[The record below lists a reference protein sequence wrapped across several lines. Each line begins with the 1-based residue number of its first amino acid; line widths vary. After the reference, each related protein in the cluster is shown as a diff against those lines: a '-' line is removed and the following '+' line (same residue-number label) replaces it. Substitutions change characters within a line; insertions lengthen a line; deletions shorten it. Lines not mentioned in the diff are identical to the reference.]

1 MKSLLK
7 FNLNNPDERMEF
19 ERATKA
25 TDLAIILWELIYNV
39 PRQIEDE
46 IESDKLIER
55 YEVLEA
61 YRKKINELCE
71 EHNIQIDKLI
81 I

>member
-1 MKSLLK
+1 MKSTLK
-7 FNLNNPDERMEF
+7 FNLNDPDERMEF

-25 TDLAIILWELIYNV
+25 TDMAFVIWELIYNV
-39 PRQIEDE
+39 PRQIEDA
-46 IESDKLIER
+46 IESDKLLER
-55 YEVLEA
+55 YEVLQA
-61 YRKKINELCE
+61 YQKKLIELCE

>member
-7 FNLNNPDERMEF
+7 FDLNNPDERMEF

-25 TDLAIILWELIYNV
+25 TDLAIVIWELIYNV
-39 PRQIEDE
+39 PREIENE
-46 IESDKLIER
+46 IESDKLLER

-61 YRKKINELCE
+61 YQKKLHQLCE
-71 EHNIQIDKLI
+71 EHGIMIDKLI
-81 I
+81 V

>member
-1 MKSLLK
+1 MKSTLK
-7 FNLNNPDERMEF
+7 FNLNDSDDKMAF

-25 TDLAIILWELIYNV
+25 TELSIIIWELIYNV
-39 PRQIEDE
+39 PRQIENE
-46 IESDKLIER
+46 IESDKLLER

-61 YRKKINELCE
+61 YQKKLRELCE
-71 EHNIQIDKLI
+71 ENNIQIDRLI